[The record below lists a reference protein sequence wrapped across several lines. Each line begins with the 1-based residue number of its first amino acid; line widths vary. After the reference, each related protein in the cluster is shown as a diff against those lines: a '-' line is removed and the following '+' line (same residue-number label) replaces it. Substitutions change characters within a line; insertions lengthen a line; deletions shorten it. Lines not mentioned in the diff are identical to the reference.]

1 MTSDQEVIQAVLQG
15 DIERYGELVSKY
27 QLAAWR
33 LAYSL
38 VGDHEEAKDIS
49 QTGFIKAYRNLARFR
64 GGSKFSTWLH
74 RIVAN
79 ECKEHFRRKGRQPER
94 FSLSAGANGDGED
107 PPPFDLPDPAANP
120 REAAADREMGRRLAR
135 AIGALAVQQRTA
147 FLLHQV
153 NGLPLEEVAQ
163 IMGCRLGTVKS
174 HLFRAAENL
183 RTAIEPY
190 VNVEMEV
197 AR

>member
-1 MTSDQEVIQAVLQG
+1 MTIDQEVIQAVLQG
-15 DIERYGELVSKY
+15 DPERYGELVSKY

-38 VGDHEEAKDIS
+38 VGDMEEAKDLS
-49 QTGFIKAYRNLARFR
+49 QNGFIKAYQNLACFR

-79 ECKEHFRRKGRQPER
+79 ECKEYFRRKGRRPEHL
-94 FSLSAGANGDGED
+94 SLSPADGEGES
-107 PPPFDLPDPAANP
+107 PLPFDVPDPAANP

-135 AIGALAVQQRTA
+135 AIGALPMKQRTA

-153 NGLPLEEVAQ
+153 NGLPMEEAAQ

-174 HLFRAAENL
+174 HLFRAAQNL